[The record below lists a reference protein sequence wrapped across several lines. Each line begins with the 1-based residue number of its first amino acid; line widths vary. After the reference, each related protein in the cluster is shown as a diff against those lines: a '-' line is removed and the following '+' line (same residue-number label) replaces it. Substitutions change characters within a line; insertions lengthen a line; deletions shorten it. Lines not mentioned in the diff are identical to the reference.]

1 MDNCYLWSLTI
12 ITSILNVNLFT
23 VRGRLGSFETQ
34 IGHNQVHKPLNSPI
48 TIYNL
53 NINIPTYCCF
63 AGKTVLP
70 RWARWTFNK
79 RNCNTLKQFNFIHG
93 FFFEFSWNRV
103 SKESEL
109 YGRSVKT
116 SYLKFMQILF
126 FFGIERIDTSKRK
139 EPLGFFMQFKSSQR

>member
-1 MDNCYLWSLTI
+1 M
-12 ITSILNVNLFT
+12 
-23 VRGRLGSFETQ
+23 
-34 IGHNQVHKPLNSPI
+34 K
-48 TIYNL
+48 
-53 NINIPTYCCF
+53 
-63 AGKTVLP
+63 
-70 RWARWTFNK
+70 
-79 RNCNTLKQFNFIHG
+79 TLKQFNFIHG